1 MWFSDM
7 NQKSFF
13 SILAVVVIFLTG
25 IGGCKNLAG
34 GALIGSQ
41 KTPAAAIFVPKQAP
55 IMISML
61 VNPDRLE
68 ELAQVVASSKERRKT
83 KDEIN
88 QLKTSVL
95 ANTGIDYEQDI
106 KPWVGEEIT
115 AAITSTDRDRD
126 PSNGQQ
132 PGYVLAV
139 ETKDAQKSR
148 DFVELLFAKKAIA
161 GANLVIEE
169 FNGIRLLSN
178 SPRLQPDNLSIK
190 SEGGFAGAVVGDN
203 FVLFAN
209 HPQVLKEAINNV
221 QAPDLNLTTSN
232 QYQQALTQLPARK
245 VGLAFLNYPSLSGS
259 KQVESAP
266 TYESQIVA
274 LELNSQGI
282 LAETTLVAGLDK
294 EILPPISNLSQ
305 PAKALQYI
313 PASVSLAISGVDL
326 SKLPNSNLQQ
336 FWAQVSPGLSIAKLV
351 EQPLAELQAS
361 WGINLQDDIFNW
373 VEGEYA
379 LGKLPNNDWV
389 FAVERSDRA
398 LEGIE
403 KLNAIA
409 STKEL
414 TITSLPL
421 ENQKVSAWTQLSP
434 VAAQNK
440 DASAP
445 ITLNAKVQGV
455 HTTIDNYEVF
465 TTSIDGMEQV
475 LKINK
480 NGSLANNSQFLAST
494 DAFPQPN
501 AGYVYVD
508 WQANQALVKRQLPII
523 SFLEVAGKPFFS
535 NLRSLAI
542 SSYDNKEDLLIGGAF
557 FKFSSK

>member
-1 MWFSDM
+1 M

-13 SILAVVVIFLTG
+13 SMLAVVVIFLTG
-25 IGGCKNLAG
+25 IGGCKNLG
-34 GALIGSQ
+34 TTLIGSQ
-41 KTPAAAIFVPKQAP
+41 KNPTAAIFVPKQAP
-55 IMISML
+55 IMVSML

-68 ELAQVVASSKERRKT
+68 DLAQVLASSKERRKT
-83 KDEIN
+83 KEELN

-95 ANTGIDYEQDI
+95 ANTGVDYEQDI

-115 AAITSTDRDRD
+115 VAVTTTDRDRD

-178 SPRLQPDNLSIK
+178 TPRLQPENLSTK
-190 SEGGFAGAVVGDN
+190 AEGGFSGAQVGDD

-259 KQVESAP
+259 KEVESAP

-274 LELNSQGI
+274 LELNPQGL
-282 LAETTLVAGLDK
+282 LAETTIVAGLDK
-294 EILPPISNLSQ
+294 EILPPIPMSQ

-313 PASVSLAISGVDL
+313 PANVSLAISGVDL

-336 FWAQVSPGLSIAKLV
+336 FWAQVSPGLSITKLV
-351 EQPLAELQAS
+351 EKPLAELQTS
-361 WGINLQDDIFNW
+361 WGINLKDDIFSW

-379 LGKLPNNDWV
+379 LGKLPNNDWI

-398 LEGIE
+398 TAGIE

-409 STKEL
+409 SAKEL

-421 ENQKVSAWTQLSP
+421 ENQKVSAWTQLTP

-455 HTTIDNYEVF
+455 HTTVDNYEVF
-465 TTSIDGMEQV
+465 TTSIDAMEQV
-475 LKINK
+475 LKTNK

-508 WQANQALVKRQLPII
+508 WQANQASIERQLPII
-523 SFLEVAGKPFFS
+523 SLLEVAGKPFFS
-535 NLRSLAI
+535 NLRSLTV
-542 SSYDNKEDLLIGGAF
+542 SSYDNKEDLLTGGAF
-557 FKFSSK
+557 FKFSGR